1 MTKTYQELVLDLST
15 KLQSSGDQ
23 TAMEV
28 ARKIRENPTLEG
40 VRSVINETDGAPLDV
55 WFTMIRGGL
64 NDKGNVFIEVPN
76 RAGKKELPTERVSIN
91 EMAGQVITL
100 DTLEVYLERL
110 KK

>member
-1 MTKTYQELVLDLST
+1 MTSSYQELILEISKRLENTGDSTALD
-15 KLQSSGDQ
+15 
-23 TAMEV
+23 V
-28 ARKIRENPTLEG
+28 ARRIRENPTLEG
-40 VRSVINETDGAPLDV
+40 VQSVINETDGAPLDV

-64 NDKGNVFIEVPN
+64 NDKGNVFVEGPN
-76 RAGKKELPTERVSIN
+76 RAGKKELPIDRVSIN